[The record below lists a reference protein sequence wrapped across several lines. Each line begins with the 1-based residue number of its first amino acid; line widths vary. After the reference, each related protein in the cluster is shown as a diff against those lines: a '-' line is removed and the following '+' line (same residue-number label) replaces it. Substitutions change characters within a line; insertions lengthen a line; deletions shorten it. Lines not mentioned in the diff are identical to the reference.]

1 MGGLD
6 WAGLPLVIELLGVA
20 DVEALI
26 DRLLTIKT
34 HRPPKDDDG
43 K

>member
-1 MGGLD
+1 MGGFD
-6 WAGLPLVIELLGVA
+6 WAGLPLVIELLGVV

-26 DRLLTIKT
+26 DRLLIIKT

>member
-6 WAGLPLVIELLGVA
+6 LAGLPLVVELLGVV
-20 DVEALI
+20 DVEALL

-34 HRPPKDDDG
+34 HKPPKDNDG